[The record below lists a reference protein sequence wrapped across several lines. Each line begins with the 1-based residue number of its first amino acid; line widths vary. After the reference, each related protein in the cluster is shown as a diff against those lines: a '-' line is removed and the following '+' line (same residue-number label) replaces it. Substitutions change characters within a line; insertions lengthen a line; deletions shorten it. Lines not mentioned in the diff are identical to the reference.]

1 MFMDLVGTSHLRIT
15 NILLVLLSKSPKV
28 ILPFEGIRYT
38 KLCLNEPLK
47 FNLTCAREFK

>member
-1 MFMDLVGTSHLRIT
+1 MFMDLVGTSHLRIS
-15 NILLVLLSKSPKV
+15 ILLVLLSKSPKV

-47 FNLTCAREFK
+47 FNLTCALEFK